1 MDTTEIIHNALEWAN
16 KRLELQGEPITEN
29 QRNYI
34 VFALRQQLT
43 IPVIDF
49 AQWYSG
55 MERSK
60 VEAAY
65 QIYLTE
71 RREALSQVA
80 VISTCQPITKTC
92 DCSRRHDYTANF
104 ICDGNCK

>member
-43 IPVIDF
+43 IPVVVG
-49 AQWYSG
+49 QS
-55 MERSK
+55 E
-60 VEAAY
+60 
-65 QIYLTE
+65 QLN
-71 RREALSQVA
+71 
-80 VISTCQPITKTC
+80 C
-92 DCSRRHDYTANF
+92 
-104 ICDGNCK
+104 NCKHPSERNRGHLSDPFCAHCGRDIAV

>member
-43 IPVIDF
+43 IPAVVGRSEQLVAFLKWVGDGYDFENNAEKIVREYID
-49 AQWYSG
+49 
-55 MERSK
+55 E
-60 VEAAY
+60 
-65 QIYLTE
+65 
-71 RREALSQVA
+71 
-80 VISTCQPITKTC
+80 
-92 DCSRRHDYTANF
+92 
-104 ICDGNCK
+104 GN

>member
-43 IPVIDF
+43 IPAVV
-49 AQWYSG
+49 G
-55 MERSK
+55 RSEQL
-60 VEAAY
+60 VCSCGSR
-65 QIYLTE
+65 L
-71 RREALSQVA
+71 V
-80 VISTCQPITKTC
+80 KTTGGYHC
-92 DCSRRHDYTANF
+92 
-104 ICDGNCK
+104 GNAKCNV